1 MTNRALCLKKVQI
14 IDFILNDTA
23 LYLDTHPNCK
33 EAIEYYNKYLDMRKS
48 AVKEYVNLFG
58 PIEQTDSNICGS
70 TWKWAEGPWPWEK
83 RCCE

>member
-1 MTNRALCLKKVQI
+1 MTNRSLYLKKIQI
-14 IDFILNDTA
+14 IDFVLNDTA
-23 LYLDTHPNCK
+23 LYLDTHPNCA
-33 EAIEYYNKYLDMRKS
+33 EAIEYYNKYSEMRKV

-58 PIEQTDSNICGS
+58 PLEQTDANMCGG